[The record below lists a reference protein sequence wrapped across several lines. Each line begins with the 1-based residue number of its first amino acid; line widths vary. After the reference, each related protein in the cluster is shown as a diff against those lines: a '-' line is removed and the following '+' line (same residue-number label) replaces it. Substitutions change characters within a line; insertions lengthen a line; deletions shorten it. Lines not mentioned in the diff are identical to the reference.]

1 MQRRHLL
8 SLLAL
13 SGVAQAAAPAG
24 THADIRGQRL
34 YCETQGDGPP
44 LLVLH
49 GAVAAS
55 EVFGPNL
62 QVLAGARRVIAPH
75 LQGHGFTPDIAR
87 PLRFEDLADDMAAL
101 IQQLGT
107 QPVDV
112 LGYALGGGVALQ
124 LAMRHPALVRRLV
137 VASQPFKRSAWLP
150 QTLADFGTLATQAP
164 KLARSPL
171 AERYP
176 QVDWN
181 SQLRKLGELLGRDYD
196 WSAGVAALS
205 ARTLLVFADNDA
217 LQPEH
222 MVEFHRLLG
231 SGSQW
236 AVLPGTTQHNLLATD
251 AVARLAV
258 PFLEAA

>member
-1 MQRRHLL
+1 MQRRQLL

-13 SGVAQAAAPAG
+13 SSAVQASTPTG
-24 THADIRGQRL
+24 HYADIRGQRL
-34 YCETQGDGPP
+34 YYETHGNGRP

-55 EVFGPNL
+55 EVFGLNL
-62 QVLAGARRVIAPH
+62 PVLAGSCRVIAPH

-87 PLRFEDLADDMAAL
+87 PLRFEDLADDVAAL
-101 IQQLGT
+101 ARHLGLE
-107 QPVDV
+107 QVDV

-124 LAMRHPALVRRLV
+124 LAIRHPALVRRLV
-137 VASQPFKRSAWLP
+137 VASQPCRRSAWLP
-150 QTLADFGTLATQAP
+150 QTLADFDAITAQAS

-176 QVDWN
+176 QIDWAV
-181 SQLRKLGELLGRDYD
+181 QLRKLRELLARDYD
-196 WSAGVAALS
+196 WSTNVAALK
-205 ARTLLVFADNDA
+205 ARTLLVFADGDA

-231 SGSQW
+231 SASQW

-251 AVARLAV
+251 AVARLAL
-258 PFLEAA
+258 PFLDAA